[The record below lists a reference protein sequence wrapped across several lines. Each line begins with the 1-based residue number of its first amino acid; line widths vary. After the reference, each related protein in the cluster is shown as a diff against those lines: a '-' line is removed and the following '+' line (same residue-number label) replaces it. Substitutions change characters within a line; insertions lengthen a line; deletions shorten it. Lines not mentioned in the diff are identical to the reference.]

1 MSLHTDT
8 PIVHRS
14 MQSSQRQAR
23 EVVRLITEA
32 GDLSPSY
39 QRGSVWTV
47 EQRLGLIRSW
57 LIGLPIPAVIVN
69 KRFDGNWPC
78 QNDGWPVGGYEFA
91 VIDGKQRIETAIAWF
106 GDELAVPASW
116 FDGDDINSTVESED
130 GDWVFYSGLT
140 EQARRVFALRS
151 MLPVIET
158 DVSTEAEE
166 AEIYLLVNATGTSQT
181 VADLANAQ
189 QVAGQE
195 VTEQP
200 SGTLPKP
207 EDVVGELL
215 STYGNLRPDSTEAI
229 TAESVHFLAARAV
242 EYDRALRQDENP
254 DRQSHRSLHGGRGC
268 RFPGSTAITSSPHS
282 VDDGAA
288 DEASND

>member
-32 GDLSPSY
+32 GDLNPSY

-69 KRFDGNWPC
+69 KRLDGNWPC
-78 QNDGWPVGGYEFA
+78 QDDGWPVGGYEFA

-106 GDELAVPASW
+106 GNELSVPASW
-116 FDGDDINSTVESED
+116 FDVDDINSTVESED

-166 AEIYLLVNATGTSQT
+166 AEIYLLVNAAGTSQT

-195 VTEQP
+195 VTEQY
-200 SGTLPKP
+200 GGRLPTP
-207 EDVVGELL
+207 RDLVGQLL
-215 STYGNLRPDSTEAI
+215 STYGNLRPDSTEMI
-229 TAESVHFLAARAV
+229 TAESLYFLAAEAV
-242 EYDRALRQDENP
+242 AYDRALRQDENP
-254 DRQSHRSLHGGRGC
+254 DQ
-268 RFPGSTAITSSPHS
+268 
-282 VDDGAA
+282 
-288 DEASND
+288 